1 MRCLQSSLRGVM
13 ADRLQNSLTLY
24 GHIKTAEQSNGPLLC
39 CNMVIGVI
47 GTLVVD
53 GWPVPNVTASV
64 PTS

>member
-1 MRCLQSSLRGVM
+1 M